1 MSTTALR
8 IGVVGLGVMG
18 AGHLRMLVADVPRAH
33 VVAVCDVDV
42 ERARTVAGGGVR
54 VHEDPVELIRSD
66 EVQAVLVAS
75 SDASHA
81 DLVLACLE
89 AGKPVLC
96 EKPLATTAAAG
107 LAVAEAEAAL
117 GRRLVQVG
125 FMRRFDPR
133 YAAVKREIDEG
144 RVGRPL
150 LVHCAHRN
158 AAVPPTYTS
167 DMLITSS
174 GTHEFDVVRWLTGQE
189 IVGATV
195 LTPRATSRAAGGMRD
210 PQLLILET
218 EDGVLVDVEVFV
230 NAGYGYDIRCEL
242 VGETGTVELEPAVT
256 LGFLERFAD
265 AYRHELTD
273 WVDAVANAG
282 PRGPTAWDG
291 YAASAVADACLESL
305 RSGRRVDVRLAE
317 RPALYG

>member
-1 MSTTALR
+1 MALR
-8 IGVVGLGVMG
+8 VGVVGLGVMG
-18 AGHLRMLVADVPRAH
+18 AGHLRTLVADVPRAQ
-33 VVAVCDVDV
+33 VAAVCDVDV
-42 ERARTVAGGGVR
+42 ARARLVAGEGVCLH
-54 VHEDPVELIRSD
+54 VDPIALIRSE
-66 EVQAVLVAS
+66 EVDAVLIAS
-75 SDASHA
+75 SDATHA
-81 DLVLACLE
+81 DLVLACID

-96 EKPLATTAAAG
+96 EKPLATTAAAS
-107 LAVAEAEAAL
+107 LVVTEAEAAL

-133 YAAVKREIDEG
+133 YAAVKRELDDG
-144 RVGRPL
+144 VVGRPL

-174 GTHEFDVVRWLTGQE
+174 GTHEFDVVRWLTGEE
-189 IVGATV
+189 IVTATV
-195 LTPRATSRAAGGMRD
+195 LTPRATSRAVDGMRD
-210 PQLLILET
+210 PQLLILKT
-218 EDGVLVDVEVFV
+218 EGGVLVDVEVFV
-230 NAGYGYDIRCEL
+230 NAAYGYDIRCEL
-242 VGETGTVELEPAVT
+242 VGETGTLTLEPAVT
-256 LGFLERFAD
+256 PGFLERFAD

-273 WVDAVANAG
+273 WVDAVADGG

-305 RSGRRVDVRLAE
+305 ASGRTVDVRLAE

>member
-1 MSTTALR
+1 MALR

-18 AGHLRMLVADVPRAH
+18 AGHMRTLVADVPRAH
-33 VVAVCDVDV
+33 VVAACDVDV
-42 ERARTVAGGGVR
+42 ERARNVAGGGVR
-54 VHEDPVELIRSD
+54 VHKDPVELIRAD
-66 EVQAVLVAS
+66 DVEAVLVAS
-75 SDASHA
+75 SDATHA

-89 AGKPVLC
+89 AAKPVLC
-96 EKPLATTAAAG
+96 EKPLATTAAAC
-107 LAVAEAEAAL
+107 LSVAEAEAAL

-133 YAAVKREIDEG
+133 YAAVKRALDHG

-150 LVHCAHRN
+150 LMHCAHRN

-174 GTHEFDVVRWLTGQE
+174 GTHEIDVVRWLTGEE

-195 LTPRATSRAAGGMRD
+195 LTPRATSRAANGMRD

-242 VGETGTVELEPAVT
+242 VGEIGTVELEPAVT

-265 AYRHELTD
+265 AYRHELID
-273 WVDAVANAG
+273 WVDAVADGG

-305 RSGRRVDVRLAE
+305 GSGRRVDVRLAE

>member
-1 MSTTALR
+1 MALR
-8 IGVVGLGVMG
+8 VGVVGLGVMG
-18 AGHLRMLVADVPRAH
+18 AGHLRTLVGHVPRAR
-33 VVAVCDVDV
+33 VAAVCDVDV
-42 ERARTVAGGGVR
+42 ARARLVAGDGVHLH
-54 VHEDPVELIRSD
+54 VDPVALIRSE
-66 EVQAVLVAS
+66 EVDAVLIAS
-75 SDASHA
+75 SDATHA
-81 DLVLACLE
+81 DLVLSCID

-96 EKPLATTAAAG
+96 EKPLATTAAAS
-107 LAVAEAEAAL
+107 LAVTEAEAAF

-133 YAAVKREIDEG
+133 YEAVKRELDGG
-144 RVGRPL
+144 RVGRL
-150 LVHCAHRN
+150 LLLHCAHRN

-174 GTHEFDVVRWLTGQE
+174 GTHEFDVVRWLTGEE
-189 IVGATV
+189 IVAATV
-195 LTPRATSRAAGGMRD
+195 LTPRATTRAVDGVRD
-210 PQLLILET
+210 PQLLILRT
-218 EDGVLVDVEVFV
+218 EGGVLVDIEVFV

-242 VGETGTVELEPAVT
+242 VGETGTLTLEPAVAP
-256 LGFLERFAD
+256 GFLERFAD

-273 WVDAVANAG
+273 WVDAVAGGA

-305 RSGRRVDVRLAE
+305 ASGRPAAVRLAE

>member
-1 MSTTALR
+1 MAVG
-8 IGVVGLGVMG
+8 IGIIGLGVMG
-18 AGHLRMLVADVPRAH
+18 AGHLRTLAEVPGAE
-33 VVAVCDVDV
+33 VVAVSDVDLA
-42 ERARTVAGGGVR
+42 RAKSVAGDGVEAHR
-54 VHEDPVELIRSD
+54 DPHALIDSDAVE
-66 EVQAVLVAS
+66 AVLVVS
-75 SDASHA
+75 SDATHA
-81 DLVLACLE
+81 DFVLACLE

-96 EKPLATTAAAG
+96 EKPLAPNGAAS

-125 FMRRFDPR
+125 FMRRFDP
-133 YAAVKREIDEG
+133 AFVEVKRALDEG
-144 RVGRPL
+144 QVGAPL
-150 LVHCAHRN
+150 LLHCAHRN
-158 AAVPPTYTS
+158 ASVPPTYTS
-167 DMLITSS
+167 EMLITSS
-174 GTHEFDVVRWLTGQE
+174 GTHEIDVARWLTGEE

-195 LTPRATSRAAGGMRD
+195 LAPRPTSRAANGMRD

-218 EDGVLVDVEVFV
+218 ESGVLIDVEVFV

-242 VGETGTVELEPAVT
+242 VGETGTLSLESPVT
-256 LGFLERFAD
+256 PGFLERFAE

-273 WVDAVANAG
+273 WVDALADGG

-305 RSGRRVDVRLAE
+305 EHGRPVEVQLAS

>member
-1 MSTTALR
+1 MALR

-18 AGHLRMLVADVPRAH
+18 AGHLRTLVADVPRAH
-33 VVAVCDVDV
+33 VVAACDVDV
-42 ERARTVAGGGVR
+42 DRARTVAGGGLR
-54 VHEDPVELIRSD
+54 VHEDPVELIRAD
-66 EVQAVLVAS
+66 DVEAVLVAS
-75 SDASHA
+75 SDATHA

-89 AGKPVLC
+89 AAKPVLC

-133 YAAVKREIDEG
+133 YATVKRALDEG

-167 DMLITSS
+167 EMLITSS
-174 GTHEFDVVRWLTGQE
+174 GTHEFDVVRWLTGEE
-189 IVGATV
+189 IVRATV
-195 LTPRATSRAAGGMRD
+195 LTPRATSRAADGMRD

-256 LGFLERFAD
+256 RGFLERFAD

-305 RSGRRVDVRLAE
+305 RSGRRADVRLAE

>member
-1 MSTTALR
+1 MAVR

-18 AGHLRMLVADVPRAH
+18 AGHLRTLVNDVPQAR

-42 ERARTVAGGGVR
+42 ARARTVAREGAR
-54 VHEDPVELIRSD
+54 VHEEPVTLIRAD
-66 EVQAVLVAS
+66 DVDAVIIAS
-75 SDASHA
+75 SDATHA
-81 DLVLACLE
+81 DLVLACLD

-96 EKPLATTAAAG
+96 EKPLATTAAAS
-107 LAVAEAEAAL
+107 LTVTEAEAAL

-133 YAAVKREIDEG
+133 YATVKRELDAG

-150 LVHCAHRN
+150 LLHCAHRN
-158 AAVPPTYTS
+158 AGVPPTYTS

-174 GTHEFDVVRWLTGQE
+174 GTHEFDVVRWLTGEE
-189 IVGATV
+189 IVAATV
-195 LTPRATSRAAGGMRD
+195 LTPRATSLAANGMRD
-210 PQLLILET
+210 PQFVILET
-218 EDGVLVDVEVFV
+218 AGGVLVDIEVFV

-242 VGETGTVELEPAVT
+242 VGETGTLTLEPAVSP
-256 LGFLERFAD
+256 GFLERFAD
-265 AYRHELTD
+265 AYRLELTD
-273 WVDAVANAG
+273 WVDAVADGG

-305 RSGRRVDVRLAE
+305 GSGRPVTVELVE

>member
-1 MSTTALR
+1 MALR
-8 IGVVGLGVMG
+8 VGVVGLGVMG
-18 AGHLRMLVADVPRAH
+18 ADHLRTLVADVPLAH
-33 VVAVCDVDV
+33 VVAACDVDV
-42 ERARTVAGGGVR
+42 ERARTVAGPGLR
-54 VHEDPVELIRSD
+54 VHEDPVELIRAD
-66 EVQAVLVAS
+66 DVEAVLVAS
-75 SDASHA
+75 SDATHA

-89 AGKPVLC
+89 SAKPVLC
-96 EKPLATTAAAG
+96 EKPLATTAAAC
-107 LAVAEAEAAL
+107 LSVAEAEAAL

-133 YAAVKREIDEG
+133 YVAVKRALDEG

-167 DMLITSS
+167 EMLITSS

-195 LTPRATSRAAGGMRD
+195 LTPRATSRAADGMRD

-242 VGETGTVELEPAVT
+242 VGETGTVELEAAVT
-256 LGFLERFAD
+256 PGFLERFAD

-305 RSGRRVDVRLAE
+305 RSGRRADVRLAE